1 MAQIKFYTVS
11 HKHGAKIFPGSF
23 TKTWSTVLNSLFN
36 NRGQN
41 LGATSTDVPQ
51 QLWSHRFLSIR
62 CLNFLNMYS
71 SSYTTLMRVA
81 KVGGRGGGMVRGR
94 SWLHFTY
101 ARNLREFMRH
111 VLLKQYFTRHE
122 FNSKTSN
129 LTWPWLSVKINPSR
143 PLFDLNNASRMKP
156 TFLNSTHSTLAKN
169 AKNLLSFS

>member
-71 SSYTTLMRVA
+71 SSYTTLMRVV
-81 KVGGRGGGMVRGR
+81 KGGGRGGG
-94 SWLHFTY
+94 WLGGGPDSISRTH
-101 ARNLREFMRH
+101 LREFMRH

-129 LTWPWLSVKINPSR
+129 LTWPWLSVKLIRRVLYLISITR
-143 PLFDLNNASRMKP
+143 HEWSQLF
-156 TFLNSTHSTLAKN
+156 
-169 AKNLLSFS
+169 

>member
-71 SSYTTLMRVA
+71 SSYTTLMRVV
-81 KVGGRGGGMVRGR
+81 KGGGRGGGMVRGR
-94 SWLHFTY
+94 SWFHFTY

-129 LTWPWLSVKINPSR
+129 LTWPWLSVKLIRRVLYLISITR
-143 PLFDLNNASRMKP
+143 HEWSQLF
-156 TFLNSTHSTLAKN
+156 
-169 AKNLLSFS
+169 